1 MDKVVEIF
9 ALTNEIIEREPTE
22 AEAAQREADRA
33 AFQAAEAERIEN
45 EATNA
50 VEKAALLV
58 RLGITE
64 AEAKLL
70 FS

>member
-50 VEKAALLV
+50 VEKAAVLD

-64 AEAKLL
+64 AEARLL
-70 FS
+70 LS

>member
-33 AFQAAEAERIEN
+33 AFEAAEVERLEA
-45 EATNA
+45 EATKSA
-50 VEKAALLV
+50 QKAALLK

-70 FS
+70 LS

>member
-50 VEKAALLV
+50 VEKAALLD

-64 AEAKLL
+64 AEARLL
-70 FS
+70 LS

>member
-9 ALTNEIIEREPTE
+9 TLTNEIIEREPTE

-50 VEKAALLV
+50 VEKAALLD

-64 AEAKLL
+64 AEARLL
-70 FS
+70 LS